1 MNVGV
6 LAKPPS
12 TRGAGRET
20 IGDACALSC
29 SQRHESQI
37 ATGKDFHGAIAL
49 MAPAQPRE
57 VTEAVLGHIL
67 RIIVEVEGLAIV
79 LYDWL

>member
-49 MAPAQPRE
+49 IAPAQPKDGQP
-57 VTEAVLGHIL
+57 VLGHIL